1 MVLPSIDISWIST
14 TPAAAELADT
24 PEEIVRIWLTRSAT
38 LRHDY
43 DDKICGGLLRAT
55 MEAEL
60 STDHSLSGRTF
71 RRLERSFARVFFA
84 KAFLNGDWA
93 AAERVG
99 VRITVMDKF
108 LYAATIAVI
117 LFRMA
122 AYRLAGKLPVIGD
135 LFQGPPFGT
144 GILTAALILAIMVLP
159 FIAATMFARRNLRR
173 WRKIA
178 LVN

>member
-1 MVLPSIDISWIST
+1 MELARYRCFLLGLPEDL
-14 TPAAAELADT
+14 LADT

-38 LRHDY
+38 LRHEY

-60 STDHSLSGRTF
+60 STDRSLQGRAF
-71 RRLERSFARVFFA
+71 RKLQRSFARVFFA
-84 KAFLNGDWA
+84 KAFLNGDYA

-99 VRITVMDKF
+99 VRITGMDKF

-122 AYRLAGKLPVIGD
+122 AYRLAGKLPVISD
-135 LFQGPPFGT
+135 LADQHLISKLRRQLAGYGHAEFTSDAAKYKPA
-144 GILTAALILAIMVLP
+144 TAA
-159 FIAATMFARRNLRR
+159 T
-173 WRKIA
+173 
-178 LVN
+178 